1 MAYDPTKDDTKTG
14 TTPGDYETTGAPN
27 QLAILRKI
35 NLNVDIATQ
44 EELNA
49 AYNDLSTQIVTA
61 TSAYIPADQQL
72 CSDLQAWAK
81 GAELSGALH
90 NEITAETDRAETA
103 EEAIRA
109 DLSNNYKVTVV
120 KDDTPETSAYIASY
134 TIKQGETALSP
145 KINIPKD
152 YVVKSAELCTVTT
165 AGEPYPEAQVGD
177 KYIDFVVNTADQG
190 DAKHIYLP
198 VNDLVDVYTGGTT
211 EFATV
216 NVDSNRVITTNVSA
230 DLISAAAVDEVVGTS
245 EDLSTAMTING
256 VKKYV
261 DEKVA
266 DKNVD
271 AEGDVYVS
279 ASAADNKVTVAATA
293 ELCAAV
299 ANANAAVQD
308 IVVDSGLT
316 ALIDVQD
323 EGTTQY
329 LHATDKLTA
338 AVDAAETALQSIGNG
353 TDGEYV
359 TTTIGT
365 KESNEQTV
373 GVAVTVAALT
383 AGDNGLAEATDVKQ
397 YVDGKITDLSVSA
410 AGDAYVTASSTGKAI
425 TVAAADRTKAAIDKV
440 EAASATWDNAL
451 QNILTSTNGQF
462 IRTAV
467 GTKTDNEQSFS
478 VSAVTHEVSS
488 AVAGESDGLVVAS
501 DAKAYVDAEIAKVD
515 DAFVKG
521 VDTETTAYINIGGD
535 PELTGSK
542 IINVNLTQASRD
554 AIDDVANKAYIS
566 DLTAEATERQNN
578 DRALSTAIDN
588 LSGAY
593 VDKTTYDN
601 AAADLNDAI
610 AISALS
616 DYQDIDAIITEL
628 ENLKSFVK
636 TFATSTKQA

>member
-1 MAYDPTKDDTKTG
+1 MAYDPTKDDTDEGLNPDYNTG
-14 TTPGDYETTGAPN
+14 T
-27 QLAILRKI
+27 LKSKLRKI

-44 EELNA
+44 DELNA
-49 AYNDLSTQIVTA
+49 AYNDLSAKIATE

-134 TIKQGETALSP
+134 TIKQGETVLSP

-216 NVDSNRVITTNVSA
+216 NVDSNRVITTNISA
-230 DLISAAAVDEVVGTS
+230 NIISAAAVTTVIGT
-245 EDLSTAMTING
+245 DANLSVADTIWG
-256 VKKYV
+256 AKKYA
-261 DEKVA
+261 ESLVA
-266 DKNVD
+266 GKNVD

-279 ASAADNKVTVAATA
+279 ASAANNKVTVAATA

-299 ANANAAVQD
+299 ANANTAVQD
-308 IVVDSGLT
+308 IIGETDQN
-316 ALIDVQD
+316 ALINVQD
-323 EGTTQY
+323 EGTTQF

-338 AVDAAETALQSIGNG
+338 AVEAAETALQSISNG
-353 TDGEYV
+353 KDSPYV

-365 KESNEQTV
+365 KEKNNNQTI

-397 YVDGKITDLSVSA
+397 YVDGQILDLSVSA

-425 TVAAADRTKAAIDKV
+425 TVAAADRTKSAIDKV
-440 EAASATWDNAL
+440 EATSATWDNAL

-488 AVAGESDGLVVAS
+488 AVAGESDGLAVAS

-521 VDTETTAYINIGGD
+521 VDTETTAYIEITGD
-535 PELTGSK
+535 MSLTGDK
-542 IINVNLTQASRD
+542 IVKVNLSQSAIN
-554 AIDDVANKAYIS
+554 AIDDVANKAYTS
-566 DLTAEATERQNN
+566 ALTVETKAREDN
-578 DRALSTAIDN
+578 DAVLSTAINN
-588 LSGAY
+588 LSGTY
-593 VDKTTYDN
+593 VNKTTYDN
-601 AAADLNDAI
+601 AAVALEGAI
-610 AISALS
+610 ATSALT

-636 TFATSTKQA
+636 AFATATKQA

>member
-1 MAYDPTKDDTKTG
+1 MAYDPTKDDTTTG
-14 TTPGDYETTGAPN
+14 TTPGNYGTTGAPN

-49 AYNDLSTQIVTA
+49 AYNDLSTKIATE

-134 TIKQGETALSP
+134 TIKQGETVLSP

-216 NVDSNRVITTNVSA
+216 NVDSNRVITTNISA
-230 DLISAAAVDEVVGTS
+230 NLISAAAVDEVVGTS

-316 ALIDVQD
+316 ALIEVQD

-338 AVDAAETALQSIGNG
+338 AVDAAETALQSIDHG

-365 KESNEQTV
+365 KDCNEQTV

-383 AGDNGLAEATDVKQ
+383 AGTNGLAEATDVKQ
-397 YVDGKITDLSVSA
+397 YVDGQIVDLSVSA
-410 AGDAYVTASSTGKAI
+410 VGDEYVTASSTGQAI
-425 TVAAADRTKAAIDKV
+425 TVAAADRTKQAIDKV
-440 EAASATWDNAL
+440 EAASATWDDAL
-451 QNILTSTNGQF
+451 QSIDASHGTFVTTNVSEKDHNGQT
-462 IRTAV
+462 I
-467 GTKTDNEQSFS
+467 S
-478 VSAVTHEVSS
+478 VDVVTQNVAS
-488 AVAGESDGLVVAS
+488 AVAGTGPDGLAVAS
-501 DAKAYVDAEIAKVD
+501 DVKAYVDDSITDLSVSA
-515 DAFVKG
+515 
-521 VDTETTAYINIGGD
+521 TGD
-535 PELTGSK
+535 
-542 IINVNLTQASRD
+542 N
-554 AIDDVANKAYIS
+554 YIS
-566 DLTAEATERQNN
+566 ADSTGKAITLKATDKLTAAVNAVEVSAAGWNAKADLTALENEISTREDADEALGTRIDELSGTYADKDTVDTASTTLAN
-578 DRALSTAIDN
+578 AILLST
-588 LSGAY
+588 
-593 VDKTTYDN
+593 
-601 AAADLNDAI
+601 LN
-610 AISALS
+610 
-616 DYQDIDAIITEL
+616 DYQDIDSIINDLIT
-628 ENLKSFVK
+628 LKAAVSA
-636 TFATSTKQA
+636 FAASMKNA